1 MWNLKRYYKYSMITF
16 KNWLLE
22 ANLSPAEEVAKKA
35 KAADLEPNLQNF
47 IYDFAKPVQ
56 INGKSHELLIF
67 GQSTSPNFH
76 VITNR
81 DFLNSLEK
89 FVVNFKKVLSLLP
102 QDQKSEMYGK
112 YKKYIIDLKKFQEKL
127 RSSPEL
133 FDEYVKF
140 STERQGQGYG
150 SQIGESKV

>member
-112 YKKYIIDLKKFQEKL
+112 YKKYII
-127 RSSPEL
+127 
-133 FDEYVKF
+133 
-140 STERQGQGYG
+140 
-150 SQIGESKV
+150 